1 MKCTSFWIPISTG
14 LRLGAHVRV
23 PQLVVEDVDV
33 LAAGV
38 LLEDLLH
45 LLVVDVVDLLLV
57 VVKVPV
63 GQRGRAVHQLEAV
76 LVQGQLVLLVPVKI
90 GDLGAPF

>member
-1 MKCTSFWIPISTG
+1 M
-14 LRLGAHVRV
+14 
-23 PQLVVEDVDV
+23 DV

-63 GQRGRAVHQLEAV
+63 GQRRRAVHQLEAV
-76 LVQGQLVLLVPVKI
+76 LVQCQLVLLTPVKI
-90 GDLGAPF
+90 RDLRAPF